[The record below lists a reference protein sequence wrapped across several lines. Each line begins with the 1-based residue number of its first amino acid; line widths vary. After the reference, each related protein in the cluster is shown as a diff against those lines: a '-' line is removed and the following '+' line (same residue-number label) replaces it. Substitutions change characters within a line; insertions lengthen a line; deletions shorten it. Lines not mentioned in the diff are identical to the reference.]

1 MHSGS
6 TASQAF
12 GMINGYRMPALR
24 DYSRMTSSASSKAFS
39 MLLENSSLNGNKR
52 PCSNNHTAAVPQRT
66 LTGDAIHLLCA
77 SPKGQDVLEEY
88 QIPHKTHSPKPSKQC
103 FLLKNHNSKA
113 NSEYSPCYALASKR
127 DEMNHAMRNEPIA
140 TARLEPVIHSG
151 NHISTGPSSSHGSTE
166 LTAPHSDTRSLVSQ
180 TSLAPSTLR
189 LHENLP
195 NLHIKQEWSHLLS
208 ENEGVPNHSEI
219 RDGSS
224 LPSEAEPLNSNFS
237 SSYPSYFFSNDTSS
251 SLGFVSSGS
260 PRHAAKLQPANAKKR
275 SVSISP
281 LSAEGLD
288 ITAIIRTSPTSLIAC
303 VNGMRS
309 STNGLF
315 PLSGGIGHLG
325 ARKNCSPQSFSV
337 LDSQCNLPSP
347 ASSHSSFPIRSS
359 EQEGT
364 EREPV
369 PLQQPEENMDLGLMI
384 GNMVV
389 QHGVAD
395 GCHKINFFKHE
406 PIDEYSH
413 NTKLFQHNGP
423 PPPYHC
429 QQHFGHPH
437 GTMPH
442 LHGLPSNGHI
452 QLDDGGELSKNNG
465 KQICRWIDCNA
476 AYDLQEDLVRHIEKV
491 HIDQRKGEDFTCFWT
506 GCVRRYRPFNAR
518 YKLLIHMRVH
528 SGEKPNKCMFEGCN
542 KAFSR
547 LENLKI
553 HLRSHTGEKPYL
565 CQHTGCQKA
574 FSNSSD
580 RAKHQRTHLDTKPY
594 ACQIPGCT
602 KRYTDPSSLRKHVKA
617 HSAKQQQVRKK
628 LRSGA
633 ELEPDMMNDCL
644 TIQSLQPVTSPRNI
658 INNSIGRTLAVNHE
672 IYPGMYSC
680 SPTSHSGPAASVLS
694 SLQLTRSSTSDCPSI
709 EGDLR
714 SPHGHLAQL
723 PTVENPRQGPGPV
736 VLPFSSLVSP
746 RKMLAPA
753 LLQRHGP
760 HSPQPSNNQ
769 LSGGHHKSY
778 PVFQSQLM
786 QPFQAGYQGSF
797 HTMQNTFQYGDS
809 FRTME
814 HTANHNS
821 LSADDSHCP
830 SPARQNGY
838 HSFIAHASLS
848 GFDIVPESQGTF
860 GETLHNELEDN
871 GLFQVN
877 TIDRCL
883 NQMSSVY
890 TET

>member
-12 GMINGYRMPALR
+12 GMISGHRMPALR
-24 DYSRMTSSASSKAFS
+24 DYSRMTSSANNKTLS
-39 MLLENSSLNGNKR
+39 MVSENSSPNEDKK
-52 PCSNNHTAAVPQRT
+52 PCSNSHAGVVPQRT
-66 LTGDAIHLLCA
+66 PTEDAIHLLSV
-77 SPKGQDVLEEY
+77 SPSRENMLEEF
-88 QIPHKTHSPKPSKQC
+88 QIPSKTHSPKPTKQS
-103 FLLKNHNSKA
+103 FLVKNRNNKA
-113 NSEYSPCYALASKR
+113 NGGYSPCYVLSSKR

-151 NHISTGPSSSHGSTE
+151 NHISTDPSSSHCSTR
-166 LTAPHSDTRSLVSQ
+166 LTAPHSDTRSLASQ
-180 TSLAPSTLR
+180 TSLAPSN
-189 LHENLP
+189 LHLEENLP
-195 NLHIKQEWSHLLS
+195 NIHIKQEWSHLLS
-208 ENEGVPNHSEI
+208 ENEGVSSHSEVG
-219 RDGSS
+219 DTNS
-224 LPSEAEPLNSNFS
+224 LPSESESVNSNFS
-237 SSYPSYFFSNDTSS
+237 SSYSSYFFNNDSS
-251 SLGFVSSGS
+251 STPGFVSSGS
-260 PRHAAKLQPANAKKR
+260 LRHVAKLQPGNAKKR

-303 VNGMRS
+303 VNGMRGS
-309 STNGLF
+309 PNGLF

-325 ARKNCSPQSFSV
+325 ARKTCSPQSCSV

-347 ASSHSSFPIRSS
+347 ASSFPTRSA
-359 EQEGT
+359 EQEST
-364 EREPV
+364 EAEPI
-369 PLQQPEENMDLGLMI
+369 PLQQPEDNMDLGLVI

-406 PIDEYSH
+406 PVDEYTH
-413 NTKLFQHNGP
+413 DTKLFQQHQGP
-423 PPPYHC
+423 PPPYHS
-429 QQHFGHPH
+429 QQHFGQSH
-437 GTMPH
+437 GTMHH
-442 LHGLPSNGHI
+442 LHGLPANGHLQI
-452 QLDDGGELSKNNG
+452 DEESELPKNNG
-465 KQICRWIDCNA
+465 RQICRWIDCNA
-476 AYDLQEDLVRHIEKV
+476 VYDQQEELVRHIEKV
-491 HIDQRKGEDFTCFWT
+491 HIDQRKGEDFTCFWA

-617 HSAKQQQVRKK
+617 HSAKQQQ
-628 LRSGA
+628 LRSGN
-633 ELEPDMMNDCL
+633 ELETEMMNDCL
-644 TIQSLQPVTSPRNI
+644 ANQPLQPLTSPPNLTS
-658 INNSIGRTLAVNHE
+658 NTAGRSMTVNHE
-672 IYPGMYSC
+672 IYPGMYNC
-680 SPTSHSGPAASVLS
+680 SPTSSGPAATALS
-694 SLQLTRSSTSDCPSI
+694 SPQLTRSSSSLYPSI
-709 EGDLR
+709 EGDLH
-714 SPHGHLAQL
+714 SPHGHLPQL
-723 PTVENPRQGPGPV
+723 TTVENTRQGAKPV

-746 RKMLAPA
+746 RKMLAPS

-769 LSGGHHKSY
+769 LSGGDHKYNS
-778 PVFQSQLM
+778 VFPSQLM

-814 HTANHNS
+814 QTTIHNS
-821 LSADDSHCP
+821 HPADDSHCP
-830 SPARQNGY
+830 GAARQNGY
-838 HSFIAHASLS
+838 HSLIAHASLS
-848 GFDIVPESQGTF
+848 GFDIVPEVQGTF
-860 GETLHNELEDN
+860 GETLRNELEDN

-877 TIDRCL
+877 TIDRFVSQL
-883 NQMSSVY
+883 SSVY